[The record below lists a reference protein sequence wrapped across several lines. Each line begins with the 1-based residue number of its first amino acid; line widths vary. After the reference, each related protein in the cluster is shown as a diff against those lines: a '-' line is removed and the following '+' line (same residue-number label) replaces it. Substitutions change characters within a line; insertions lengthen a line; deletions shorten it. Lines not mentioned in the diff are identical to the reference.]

1 MRAKNLIIFI
11 HICQKEKSIKK
22 IKEKSPKKK
31 SCAGCRPNRINP
43 LKCEL
48 RKAGRNWRKTAS
60 KGLALFSTLWLLLFH
75 FISLPTKV
83 VSKENEK
90 EVKED
95 DGKKWRKKARATWGL
110 LMDRFQWWSSVI
122 SSCYYF
128 RLAQMPILIS
138 NSSSAVKLSN
148 EAIFSSTLWF
158 FGCAKTDQWWRSFS
172 VDIGH
177 ILIDCILMGTLC
189 CLRLHFSNDLIWI
202 FAVEQTVD
210 DSIPLWSLNPDWNL
224 FCCWFFF
231 HFLQLA
237 SFSFFPF
244 SFSFIWNVSTDL
256 PTVCLFE
263 VISLFHSVPC

>member
-1 MRAKNLIIFI
+1 M
-11 HICQKEKSIKK
+11 
-22 IKEKSPKKK
+22 
-31 SCAGCRPNRINP
+31 
-43 LKCEL
+43 
-48 RKAGRNWRKTAS
+48 
-60 KGLALFSTLWLLLFH
+60 
-75 FISLPTKV
+75 
-83 VSKENEK
+83 SKENEK

-122 SSCYYF
+122 SSCYYS

-158 FGCAKTDQWWRSFS
+158 FWMCKNWPVMAVILS
-172 VDIGH
+172 GH
-177 ILIDCILMGTLC
+177 WTHSDWLYFNGNFVLPAITFQQC
-189 CLRLHFSNDLIWI
+189 DLIWI